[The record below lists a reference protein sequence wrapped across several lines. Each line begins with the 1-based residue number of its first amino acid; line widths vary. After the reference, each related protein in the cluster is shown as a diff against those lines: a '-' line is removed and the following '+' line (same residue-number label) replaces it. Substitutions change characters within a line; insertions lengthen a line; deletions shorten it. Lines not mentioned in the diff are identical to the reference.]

1 LIKLQSPG
9 QDPCGSKEQ
18 SGTGPLRKS
27 QSYDVDRKDALRA
40 PYTFTVLGILLLIG
54 GALSALE
61 MAKDIFPAINIP
73 VVGIIWTYNGLP
85 AQEMA
90 ERITTLCERAST
102 TTVNNIEHIESN
114 SFNGIAVVKIYL
126 HPAASIDAAIA
137 EVTASCQTILKAMPA
152 GTTAP
157 NILSYNAANVPILQL
172 SVGGAKF
179 SEQEL
184 YDFATNFIR
193 TQLATVQ
200 GSSIPLPYGGK
211 TRAVSVDLDPSKLQA
226 YNIAPQEVAN
236 AINQQSVVL
245 PSGTAKIGKREY
257 DVLINGSTDTIQALN
272 NLPIKQVNR
281 ATVYI
286 RDVANVRDGY
296 TPQVNLVLS
305 NGVKAALLPVLKNGA
320 ASTLDVVERVKNALP
335 RIAATLPKELEI
347 KSLFDQSVFVS
358 SALDGVIREGI
369 IAASLTAVMILLFLG
384 SWRSTLVVATSIPL
398 SICFSVLAMHVLGQ
412 TINIMTLGGLALA
425 VGILVDDATVEIEN
439 IHRNLAM
446 GKSMIGA
453 ILDGAQEIATPALV
467 ATLCI
472 CIVFVPI
479 FLLGGV
485 AYYLFSPLAMAVVF
499 AMLASYFL
507 SRTVVP
513 TMVNFLLQNEHHQP
527 DSARRNWFVRLHE
540 GFNQGFER
548 LRNFYVAR
556 LEWALKHG
564 CLVIGAMLAVVVVS
578 LLFLTPFLG
587 EDFFPL
593 VDAGQFRLHVR
604 APAGT
609 SIEETQHVFSQVDQ
623 VIRSVIP
630 KGEIDLVL
638 ENIGLPMNLN
648 LALSDTATISS
659 ADGEVLVS
667 LNKQKHGSTWAYVKT
682 IREQLQTKFPDY
694 TFFVQPSDIV
704 GQTLNAGL
712 PAPIDVQVVGHD
724 KDNYQIAEE
733 LRQRI
738 AQVPGAVDV
747 NIHQVIGNPS
757 LLVNVDRTRADQL
770 GLTEKQ
776 VADDLLISLAGSGQ
790 TAPNLWLNPQNGVSY
805 SIVVQTPQHLINST
819 SDINLTPITGAS
831 GPQSAAGN
839 QAYQIPSTGLTGS
852 NGAQAELLSNLAS
865 IQHIATPVVVSH
877 YNVQPVLDIY
887 ANTQNKDLGAVARQV
902 QKIVNAVKPHLPR
915 GTALV
920 VRGQV
925 QSMNTSYL
933 GLGVGIAFAVLLV
946 YFLMVV
952 NFQSWLDPFIIITA
966 LPGALTGI
974 VWMLFLTRTTIS
986 VPALMGAIMCIGVA
1000 TSNSI
1005 LVVTFANEQL
1015 RTGKDPFAS
1024 AHSAGFTRLRP
1035 VIMTAL
1041 AMILGMLP
1049 MSLGLGDGGEQN
1061 APLGRAVIGGLLVA
1075 TFFTLFFVP
1084 VAYRILKRNYLTHEL
1099 HPRLRSHSS
1108 DENYVEASPHPSAQ
1122 R

>member
-1 LIKLQSPG
+1 MMWIV
-9 QDPCGSKEQ
+9 
-18 SGTGPLRKS
+18 RI
-27 QSYDVDRKDALRA
+27 ALRA
-40 PYTFTVLGILLLIG
+40 PYTFTVLGVLLLIG
-54 GALSALE
+54 GALSALQ
-61 MAKDIFPAINIP
+61 MAKDIFPAIDIP

-90 ERITTLCERAST
+90 ERITTLSERAST

-126 HPAASIDAAIA
+126 HQGVSIDAAIA
-137 EVTASCQTILKAMPA
+137 EVTASCQTILKTMPP

-335 RIAATLPKELEI
+335 KIAATLPKELEI

-358 SALDGVIREGI
+358 SALEGVIREGI

-446 GKSMIGA
+446 GKSMVDA
-453 ILDGAQEIATPALV
+453 ILDGAEEIATPAFV

-513 TMVNFLLQNEHHQP
+513 TMVNFLLKNEHYQEDANQP
-527 DSARRNWFVRLHE
+527 ESVRRNWFARLHE
-540 GFNQGFER
+540 GFNHGFER
-548 LRNFYVAR
+548 LRNFYVGR

-564 CLVIGAMLAVVVVS
+564 RLVIGAMLAIVVLS
-578 LLFLTPFLG
+578 LLFVTPFLG

-593 VDAGQFRLHVR
+593 VDAGQFRLLVR

-609 SIEETQHVFSQVDQ
+609 RIEETQHVFSQVDQ

-659 ADGEVLVS
+659 ADGEILVS
-667 LNKQKHGSTWAYVKT
+667 LNKKKHGSTWAYVRT
-682 IREQLQTKFPDY
+682 IRQQLQSKYPDY

-724 KDNYQIAEE
+724 KGNYQIAEE

-790 TAPNLWLNPQNGVSY
+790 TAPNLWLNPQN
-805 SIVVQTPQHLINST
+805 
-819 SDINLTPITGAS
+819 A
-831 GPQSAAGN
+831 
-839 QAYQIPSTGLTGS
+839 
-852 NGAQAELLSNLAS
+852 
-865 IQHIATPVVVSH
+865 
-877 YNVQPVLDIY
+877 
-887 ANTQNKDLGAVARQV
+887 
-902 QKIVNAVKPHLPR
+902 
-915 GTALV
+915 
-920 VRGQV
+920 
-925 QSMNTSYL
+925 
-933 GLGVGIAFAVLLV
+933 
-946 YFLMVV
+946 
-952 NFQSWLDPFIIITA
+952 
-966 LPGALTGI
+966 
-974 VWMLFLTRTTIS
+974 
-986 VPALMGAIMCIGVA
+986 
-1000 TSNSI
+1000 
-1005 LVVTFANEQL
+1005 
-1015 RTGKDPFAS
+1015 
-1024 AHSAGFTRLRP
+1024 
-1035 VIMTAL
+1035 
-1041 AMILGMLP
+1041 
-1049 MSLGLGDGGEQN
+1049 
-1061 APLGRAVIGGLLVA
+1061 
-1075 TFFTLFFVP
+1075 
-1084 VAYRILKRNYLTHEL
+1084 
-1099 HPRLRSHSS
+1099 
-1108 DENYVEASPHPSAQ
+1108 
-1122 R
+1122 